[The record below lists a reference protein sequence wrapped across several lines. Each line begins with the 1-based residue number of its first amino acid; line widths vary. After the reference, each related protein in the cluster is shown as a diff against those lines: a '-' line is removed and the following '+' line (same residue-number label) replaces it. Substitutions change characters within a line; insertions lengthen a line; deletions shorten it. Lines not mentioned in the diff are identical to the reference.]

1 MRTMRPSATS
11 ALAIA
16 LVAALALAWPAREAL
31 AQGKGSEGTPSVT
44 PSDTPSAAPSD
55 TPNAAPSDTPSD
67 RPGGAGLGGR
77 STPSEAEPAPP
88 PHDEPPPPPPP
99 PPPERWNSAAAAI
112 WHVRGRVRV
121 AIGYSG
127 IRSSAD
133 DARASAIEACQKA
146 GGQGCK
152 AIGAWNAGCLYITT
166 GHTTNRAGWA
176 SGASSDAA
184 TKKCRS
190 DGFTCK
196 PPIGGCVD

>member
-1 MRTMRPSATS
+1 MSTSKVS
-11 ALAIA
+11 ALIA
-16 LVAALALAWPAREAL
+16 MAAAVALAWPATEAQ
-31 AQGKGSEGTPSVT
+31 AQGKGSEGTPSVS
-44 PSDTPSAAPSD
+44 PSDTPSAR
-55 TPNAAPSDTPSD
+55 PSD
-67 RPGGAGLGGR
+67 RPGGAGAMPGGR
-77 STPSEAEPAPP
+77 ETPAEPAPP
-88 PHDEPPPPPPP
+88 PVVRDEPPA
-99 PPPERWNSAAAAI
+99 PPERWNSAAAAI

-133 DARASAIEACQKA
+133 DARSSALEACRNA

-184 TKKCRS
+184 TKKCKG

-196 PPIGGCVD
+196 TPIGGCID